1 LFRRALKRTNERT
14 PTLWNLIGDPRFTK
28 GQKWGI
34 FLAETVMYLPLVG
47 VYILAI
53 SWLDWWQAVI
63 LFISFLGALG
73 LYEGFCKGIRNAILW
88 DNGYKEQY
96 K

>member
-1 LFRRALKRTNERT
+1 
-14 PTLWNLIGDPRFTK
+14 
-28 GQKWGI
+28 
-34 FLAETVMYLPLVG
+34 LVG